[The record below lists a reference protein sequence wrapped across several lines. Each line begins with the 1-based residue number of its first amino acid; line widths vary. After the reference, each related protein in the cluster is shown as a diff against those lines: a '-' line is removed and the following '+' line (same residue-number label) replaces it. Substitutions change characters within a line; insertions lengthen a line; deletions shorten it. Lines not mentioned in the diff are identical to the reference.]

1 MNTNI
6 SRETAAELLLKY
18 NKNSFHIQH
27 AVTVEAVMKY
37 FAKKLGFED
46 DAEEP
51 VFCMMWTLNSTR
63 TSIA

>member
-37 FAKKLGFED
+37 FAKSSAL
-46 DAEEP
+46 
-51 VFCMMWTLNSTR
+51 R
-63 TSIA
+63 TTPRSGE